1 MPIFAASQD
10 TKDSDGNE
18 YSSSSS
24 SSDDDEDEDE
34 ENGEEE
40 VIKTPHSGGGGKG
53 FISGKE
59 ILPRINKRAS
69 DVLDLTMDPP
79 PPPPCPQEE
88 FQLSSKG
95 LANAK
100 DSAPAKKAVSSKNTA
115 TRKEKAQ
122 GYKKDASRQKGTVS
136 KVVQQQPAQ
145 PSKNDASGQNLAQK
159 GTVSKVV
166 QQQPAQPSN
175 NNASGQNLAQKGAV
189 SKVVQQQP
197 AQASKNDASGQKG
210 TVSKVVQQQAT
221 QPSKNDASQK
231 DTFKDKSAVLASSS
245 SPMDAPSVETTNGR
259 YSQLAKTVMAKAL
272 SQHGKS
278 DKSLRD
284 IDTTTASNSSK
295 RKLVDSEAKT
305 PVVMGGYKE
314 NQEDE
319 QMVVENSSDEE
330 SDTSSNARPVKLP
343 KVQGVNAFGPNGQV
357 CRKQRNASDAAA
369 HGQNIPDAAALP
381 LFSST
386 DGNFPPAACPQD
398 LHAQG
403 KDAPE
408 SCPQDLHTQVKD
420 APESCPQD
428 LHTQVKDVPEPCPQ
442 DLHTQVKDAPECT
455 DACAPDAAVV
465 ADPIHESSPQ
475 MHIQDG
481 DAPVTA
487 SGEVKY
493 ASRAA
498 TGAVVLQSCKP
509 VSMRGFFE
517 DACKYV
523 NSDDLMGFDL

>member
-1 MPIFAASQD
+1 MCGKLREQVDSYQHFAPSSMPIFAASQD

-122 GYKKDASRQKGTVS
+122 GYKKDASR
-136 KVVQQQPAQ
+136 
-145 PSKNDASGQNLAQK
+145 
-159 GTVSKVV
+159 
-166 QQQPAQPSN
+166 
-175 NNASGQNLAQKGAV
+175 
-189 SKVVQQQP
+189 
-197 AQASKNDASGQKG
+197 QKG

-420 APESCPQD
+420 
-428 LHTQVKDVPEPCPQ
+428 VPEPCPQ